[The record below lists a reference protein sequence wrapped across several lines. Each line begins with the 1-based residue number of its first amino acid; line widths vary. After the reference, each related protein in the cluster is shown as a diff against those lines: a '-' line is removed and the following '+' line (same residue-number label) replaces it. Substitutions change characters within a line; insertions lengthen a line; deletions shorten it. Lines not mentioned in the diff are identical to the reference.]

1 MNRLDLPRK
10 VNKVKVMTTIS
21 KSALVTYSPEE
32 MFKLVDDIESYAD
45 FLPWCGKAT
54 EISRNETD
62 VEASL
67 FISHSGLNKEFTTL
81 NKNTVFEKIEMH
93 LVNGPFKNLD
103 GVWLFEPLGETAC
116 KISLNLEFEFSNK
129 LISISLGPI
138 FSKIANNLVDAFIKR
153 ADTVYG

>member
-1 MNRLDLPRK
+1 
-10 VNKVKVMTTIS
+10 MTTIS
-21 KSALVTYSPEE
+21 KSALVSYSPEQ
-32 MFKLVDDIESYAD
+32 MFRLVDDIEAYSD

-54 EISRNETD
+54 ELSRDENN

-67 FISHSGLNKEFTTL
+67 LISHSGLNKEFTTR
-81 NKNTVFEKIEMH
+81 NKNTSVKKIEMH

-103 GVWLFEPLGETAC
+103 GIWLFEPLGETAC
-116 KISLNLEFEFSNK
+116 KVSLNLEFEFSSK
-129 LISISLGPI
+129 IIGITLGPV

>member
-1 MNRLDLPRK
+1 
-10 VNKVKVMTTIS
+10 MTTIS
-21 KSALVTYSPEE
+21 KSALVIHSPEE
-32 MFKLVDDIESYAD
+32 MFKLVDDIEAYSE

-54 EISRNETD
+54 EIFRDEDN

-67 FISHSGLNKEFTTL
+67 FISHSGLNKEFTTK
-81 NKNTVFEKIEMH
+81 NKNKAFEKIEMH

-116 KISLNLEFEFSNK
+116 KVSLNLEFEFSSK
-129 LISISLGPI
+129 IISVTLGPI
-138 FSKIANNLVDAFIKR
+138 FSKIANSLVDAFIKR